1 MHLLQVLRHT
11 GYRLVAHMVT
21 SWLQAD
27 YRLVTGRWQRGGRA
41 RGVACEHPAA
51 RGVGGRGAR
60 AGARG
65 VRREACLLALAL
77 HDGEAGGRLHERG
90 EHAGRVL
97 VREVLRQALEGA
109 AVGHRA
115 LDGQL
120 ELGPAQG
127 AA

>member
-11 GYRLVAHMVT
+11 GYRLVAHVVT

-41 RGVACEHPAA
+41 R
-51 RGVGGRGAR
+51 RRGAR
-60 AGARG
+60 AAGREAG
-65 VRREACLLALAL
+65 REACLLARAL
-77 HDGEAGGRLHERG
+77 HDGKAGGRLHERG

-97 VREVLRQALEGA
+97 VREVLREALEGA

>member
-1 MHLLQVLRHT
+1 M
-11 GYRLVAHMVT
+11 
-21 SWLQAD
+21 
-27 YRLVTGRWQRGGRA
+27 
-41 RGVACEHPAA
+41 
-51 RGVGGRGAR
+51 
-60 AGARG
+60 
-65 VRREACLLALAL
+65 RREACLLARAL

-97 VREVLRQALEGA
+97 VREVLRETLEGA
-109 AVGHRA
+109 AVWHRA